1 MAKEI
6 KVPQIGDGVES
17 ATVSE
22 ILVAEGDKIEKDQ
35 GVIAVES
42 DKASVEVP
50 SSAAGTIKEIK
61 ISEGD
66 EVEVGQVI
74 ILLEAA
80 DDDEEEA
87 DDNEE
92 SSEEQE
98 EEKTSEE
105 NEDADDDEDEAEE
118 KDSDKKKKKVKE
130 EKASDSE
137 EEYEEDEEDEKKSS
151 KKDESEESEESE
163 EKSSEESEDETSKKS
178 SSKSTGAGIQASPG
192 TRRLARELG
201 VDLSELAEEIS
212 GRISEK
218 DVKEFSKKGSQKSTK
233 SASVPLPDFE
243 KWGSV
248 ERKPLNNIRKA
259 TAKNVTASWQSVP
272 HVFQFD
278 EADITD
284 IQQYLEAN
292 QDKAEKAGGKLTI
305 TALLTKIVASALVR
319 FPKFNSSLDMENEE
333 MILKN
338 YVNIGIAVA
347 TEKGLLVPVIKDV
360 DKKSI
365 IEIAVELSNIAEKAR
380 DGKLTKEDMEGANFS
395 ISNLGGIGGTNFTP
409 IVPAP
414 QSAILGIS
422 RSAKKPVYIDDEFK
436 PREILPLSLSYDHRL
451 IDGADGAA
459 FINWITQALQDPYK
473 ALLGA

>member
-248 ERKPLNNIRKA
+248 EPLNNIRKA

>member
-22 ILVAEGDKIEKDQ
+22 VLVAEGDKIEKDQ
-35 GVIAVES
+35 SVIAVES

-74 ILLEAA
+74 ILLEES
-80 DDDEEEA
+80 DDDETDEDNGEA
-87 DDNEE
+87 
-92 SSEEQE
+92 SE
-98 EEKTSEE
+98 EEKEKENTSEE
-105 NEDADDDEDEAEE
+105 ENENEDEDSEE
-118 KDSDKKKKKVKE
+118 KQSGKKKKKIRE
-130 EKASDSE
+130 ENPEDNDE
-137 EEYEEDEEDEKKSS
+137 EPEEDDADENQDDKKSS
-151 KKDESEESEESE
+151 KKDEPEAGKTSE
-163 EKSSEESEDETSKKS
+163 EKENKKSGKS
-178 SSKSTGAGIQASPG
+178 SSGESSTGAGIQASPG

-201 VDLSELAEEIS
+201 VDLTELAEEIS
-212 GRISEK
+212 GRVSEK
-218 DVKEFSKKGSQKSTK
+218 DVKEFAKKDSPKSTR
-233 SASVPLPDFE
+233 SASISLPDFE

-284 IQQYLEAN
+284 IQQYLETN

-319 FPKFNSSLDMENEE
+319 FPKFNASIDMENEE

-347 TEKGLLVPVIKDV
+347 TEKGLLVPVIKDA

-365 IEIAVELSNIAEKAR
+365 IEIATELTNIAEKAR
-380 DGKLTKEDMEGANFS
+380 DGKLSKEDMEGANFS

-409 IVPAP
+409 IVPAS
-414 QSAILGIS
+414 QVAILGIS
-422 RSAKKPVYIDDEFK
+422 RSAKKPVYVDDEFK

-459 FINWITQALQDPYK
+459 FINWITQALEDPYK

>member
-22 ILVAEGDKIEKDQ
+22 VLVAEGDKIEKDQ
-35 GVIAVES
+35 SVIAVES

-74 ILLEAA
+74 ILLEES
-80 DDDEEEA
+80 DDDETDEDNGEA
-87 DDNEE
+87 
-92 SSEEQE
+92 SE
-98 EEKTSEE
+98 EEKEKENTSEE
-105 NEDADDDEDEAEE
+105 ENEEEDEDSEE
-118 KDSDKKKKKVKE
+118 KQSGKKKKKIKE
-130 EKASDSE
+130 ENPEDNDE
-137 EEYEEDEEDEKKSS
+137 EPEEDDADENQDEEKSS
-151 KKDESEESEESE
+151 KKDESEADKTSE
-163 EKSSEESEDETSKKS
+163 EKENKKSGKS
-178 SSKSTGAGIQASPG
+178 SSGESSTGAGIQASPG

-201 VDLSELAEEIS
+201 VDLTELAEEIS
-212 GRISEK
+212 GRVSEK
-218 DVKEFSKKGSQKSTK
+218 DVKEFAKKDSPKSTR
-233 SASVPLPDFE
+233 SASISLPDFE

-284 IQQYLEAN
+284 IQQYLETN

-319 FPKFNSSLDMENEE
+319 FPKFNASIDMENEE

-347 TEKGLLVPVIKDV
+347 TEKGLLVPVIKDA

-365 IEIAVELSNIAEKAR
+365 IEIATELTNIAEKAR
-380 DGKLTKEDMEGANFS
+380 DGKLSKEDMEGANFS

-409 IVPAP
+409 IVPAS
-414 QSAILGIS
+414 QVAILGIS
-422 RSAKKPVYIDDEFK
+422 RSAKKPVYVDDEFK

-459 FINWITQALQDPYK
+459 FINWITQALEDPYK

>member
-22 ILVAEGDKIEKDQ
+22 VLVAEGDKIEKDQ
-35 GVIAVES
+35 SVIAVES

-74 ILLEAA
+74 ILLEES
-80 DDDEEEA
+80 DDDETDEDNGEA
-87 DDNEE
+87 
-92 SSEEQE
+92 SE
-98 EEKTSEE
+98 EEKEKENTSEE
-105 NEDADDDEDEAEE
+105 ENEEEDEDSEE
-118 KDSDKKKKKVKE
+118 KQSGKKKKKIKE
-130 EKASDSE
+130 ENPEDNDE
-137 EEYEEDEEDEKKSS
+137 EPEEDDADENQDDKKSS
-151 KKDESEESEESE
+151 KKDEPEAGKTSE
-163 EKSSEESEDETSKKS
+163 EKENKKSGKS
-178 SSKSTGAGIQASPG
+178 SSGESSTGAGIQASPG

-201 VDLSELAEEIS
+201 VDLTELAEEIS
-212 GRISEK
+212 GRVSEK
-218 DVKEFSKKGSQKSTK
+218 DVKEFAKKDSPKSTR
-233 SASVPLPDFE
+233 SASISLPDFE

-284 IQQYLEAN
+284 IQQYLETN

-319 FPKFNSSLDMENEE
+319 FPKFNASIDMENEE

-347 TEKGLLVPVIKDV
+347 TEKGLLVPVIKDA

-365 IEIAVELSNIAEKAR
+365 IEIATELTNIAEKAR
-380 DGKLTKEDMEGANFS
+380 DGKLSKEDMEGANFS

-409 IVPAP
+409 IVPAS
-414 QSAILGIS
+414 QVAILGIS
-422 RSAKKPVYIDDEFK
+422 RSAKKPVYVDDEFK

-459 FINWITQALQDPYK
+459 FINWITQALEDPYK

>member
-22 ILVAEGDKIEKDQ
+22 ILVAEGDQIEKDQ

-105 NEDADDDEDEAEE
+105 NEDADDDEDDVEE
-118 KDSDKKKKKVKE
+118 EDSDKKKKKVKE
-130 EKASDSE
+130 EKAGE
-137 EEYEEDEEDEKKSS
+137 EESEEDEEDEKKSS
-151 KKDESEESEESE
+151 KKYESE

-178 SSKSTGAGIQASPG
+178 SGKSTGAGIQASPG

-233 SASVPLPDFE
+233 SASVSLPDFE

-248 ERKPLNNIRKA
+248 DRKPLNNIRKA
-259 TAKNVTASWQSVP
+259 TAKNVTASWQTVP

-292 QDKAEKAGGKLTI
+292 QEKAEKAGGKLTI

-319 FPKFNSSLDMENEE
+319 FPKFNASVDMENEE

-347 TEKGLLVPVIKDV
+347 TEKGLLVPVIKDA

-451 IDGADGAA
+451 INGADGAA

>member
-74 ILLEAA
+74 ILLEES
-80 DDDEEEA
+80 DDEDGEA

-98 EEKTSEE
+98 EEKASEE
-105 NEDADDDEDEAEE
+105 KEGADDDNEDDAEE

-130 EKASDSE
+130 EKSSDDE
-137 EEYEEDEEDEKKSS
+137 EESEDDEEDEKKSS
-151 KKDESEESEESE
+151 KKDESGDKSD
-163 EKSSEESEDETSKKS
+163 EKSSEESKDDKSKKS
-178 SSKSTGAGIQASPG
+178 SGKSTGAGIQASPG

-201 VDLSELAEEIS
+201 VDLTELAEEIS
-212 GRISEK
+212 GKISEK
-218 DVKEFSKKGSQKSTK
+218 DVKEFAKKGSEKSIK
-233 SASVPLPDFE
+233 SAAVSLPDFE

-259 TAKNVTASWQSVP
+259 TAKNVTASWQAVP

-319 FPKFNSSLDMENEE
+319 FPKFNASVDMENEE

-347 TEKGLLVPVIKDV
+347 TEKGLLVPVIKDA

-380 DGKLTKEDMEGANFS
+380 DGKLSKEDMEGANFS

>member
-22 ILVAEGDKIEKDQ
+22 VLVAEGDKIEKDQ
-35 GVIAVES
+35 S
-42 DKASVEVP
+42 VP

-74 ILLEAA
+74 ILLEES
-80 DDDEEEA
+80 DDDETEE
-87 DDNEE
+87 DNGGA
-92 SSEEQE
+92 SE
-98 EEKTSEE
+98 EEKEKENTSEE
-105 NEDADDDEDEAEE
+105 ENENEDEDSEE
-118 KDSDKKKKKVKE
+118 KQSGKKKKKIKE
-130 EKASDSE
+130 ENPEDNDE
-137 EEYEEDEEDEKKSS
+137 EPEEDDADENQDEEKSS
-151 KKDESEESEESE
+151 KKDESEADKTSE
-163 EKSSEESEDETSKKS
+163 EKENKKSGKS
-178 SSKSTGAGIQASPG
+178 SSGESSTGAGIQASPG

-201 VDLSELAEEIS
+201 VDLTELAEEIS
-212 GRISEK
+212 GRVSEK
-218 DVKEFSKKGSQKSTK
+218 DVKEFAKKDSPKSTR
-233 SASVPLPDFE
+233 SASISLPDFE

-284 IQQYLEAN
+284 IQQYLEVN

-319 FPKFNSSLDMENEE
+319 FPKFNASIDMENEE

-347 TEKGLLVPVIKDV
+347 TEKGLLVPVIKDA

-365 IEIAVELSNIAEKAR
+365 IEIATELTNIAEKAR
-380 DGKLTKEDMEGANFS
+380 DGKLSKEDMEGANFS

-409 IVPAP
+409 IVPAS
-414 QSAILGIS
+414 QVAILGIS
-422 RSAKKPVYIDDEFK
+422 RSAKKPVYVDDEFK

-459 FINWITQALQDPYK
+459 FINWITQALEDPYK

>member
-22 ILVAEGDKIEKDQ
+22 VLVAEGDKIEKDQ
-35 GVIAVES
+35 SVIAVES

-74 ILLEAA
+74 ILLEES
-80 DDDEEEA
+80 DDDETDE
-87 DDNEE
+87 DNGET
-92 SSEEQE
+92 SE
-98 EEKTSEE
+98 EEKEKENTSEE
-105 NEDADDDEDEAEE
+105 ENEEEDEDSEE
-118 KDSDKKKKKVKE
+118 KQSGKKKKKIRE
-130 EKASDSE
+130 ENPEDNDE
-137 EEYEEDEEDEKKSS
+137 EPEEDDADENQDDKKSS
-151 KKDESEESEESE
+151 KKDEPEAGKTSE
-163 EKSSEESEDETSKKS
+163 EKENKKSGKS
-178 SSKSTGAGIQASPG
+178 SSGESSTGAGIQASPG

-201 VDLSELAEEIS
+201 VDLTELAEEIS
-212 GRISEK
+212 GRVSEK
-218 DVKEFSKKGSQKSTK
+218 DVKEFAKKDSPKSTR
-233 SASVPLPDFE
+233 SASISLPDFE

-284 IQQYLEAN
+284 IQQYLETN

-319 FPKFNSSLDMENEE
+319 FPKFNASIDMENEE

-347 TEKGLLVPVIKDV
+347 TEKGLLVPVIKDA

-365 IEIAVELSNIAEKAR
+365 IEIATELTNIAEKAR
-380 DGKLTKEDMEGANFS
+380 DGKLSKEDMEGANFS

-409 IVPAP
+409 IVPAS
-414 QSAILGIS
+414 QVAILGIS
-422 RSAKKPVYIDDEFK
+422 RSAKKPVYVDDEFK

-459 FINWITQALQDPYK
+459 FINWITQALEDPYK

>member
-1 MAKEI
+1 MAIEI
-6 KVPQIGDGVES
+6 KVPQIADGVET

-50 SSAAGTIKEIK
+50 SSDAGTVKEIK

-66 EVEVGQVI
+66 EVKVGQVI
-74 ILLEAA
+74 ILLE
-80 DDDEEEA
+80 DDGESDEEE
-87 DDNEE
+87 DEDTEE
-92 SSEEQE
+92 SSEDTK
-98 EEKTSEE
+98 EKEDTSEE
-105 NEDADDDEDEAEE
+105 ESEDTDDAEQ
-118 KDSDKKKKKVKE
+118 KDGKKKKKVKE
-130 EKASDSE
+130 EKAGDSKDSDDDE
-137 EEYEEDEEDEKKSS
+137 EEDSDDEKAS
-151 KKDESEESEESE
+151 KNKESDESESDNEDKKEKKKS
-163 EKSSEESEDETSKKS
+163 EKSSG
-178 SSKSTGAGIQASPG
+178 KSTGAGIQASPG

-212 GRISEK
+212 GKISEK
-218 DVKEFSKKGSQKSTK
+218 DVKEFAKGGSQKSTK
-233 SASVPLPDFE
+233 SASVSLPDFE

-248 ERKPLNNIRKA
+248 ERKSLNSIRKA
-259 TAKNVTASWQSVP
+259 TAKNVTASWQAVP

-292 QDKAEKAGGKLTI
+292 QKKAEKAGGKLTI
-305 TALLTKIVASALVR
+305 TALLTKIVAGALVQ
-319 FPKFNSSLDMENEE
+319 FPKFNASVDMENQE

-347 TEKGLLVPVIKDV
+347 TEKGLLVPVIKNADR
-360 DKKSI
+360 KSI
-365 IEIAVELSNIAEKAR
+365 IEIAAELSTIAEKAR
-380 DGKLTKEDMEGANFS
+380 DGKLSKEDMEGANFS

-414 QSAILGIS
+414 QSGILGIS
-422 RSAKKPVYIDDEFK
+422 RSAKKPVYIEDEFK
-436 PREILPLSLSYDHRL
+436 PRDILPLCLSYDHRL

-459 FINWITQALQDPYK
+459 FINWITQALEDPYK

>member
-80 DDDEEEA
+80 DDDEDEA

-92 SSEEQE
+92 SSDEQE

-105 NEDADDDEDEAEE
+105 NEDTDDDEAEE
-118 KDSDKKKKKVKE
+118 KSSDKKKKKVKE
-130 EKASDSE
+130 KKANDSE
-137 EEYEEDEEDEKKSS
+137 EESEEDEEDEKKSS
-151 KKDESEESEESE
+151 KKDESED
-163 EKSSEESEDETSKKS
+163 KSSEESENETSKKS
-178 SSKSTGAGIQASPG
+178 SGKSTGAGIQASPG

-233 SASVPLPDFE
+233 SASVSLPDFE

-319 FPKFNSSLDMENEE
+319 FPKFNASVDMENEE

-347 TEKGLLVPVIKDV
+347 TEKGLLVPVIKDA

>member
-22 ILVAEGDKIEKDQ
+22 VLVAEGDKIEKDQ
-35 GVIAVES
+35 SVIAVES

-74 ILLEAA
+74 ILLEES
-80 DDDEEEA
+80 DEDQTDEDNGEA
-87 DDNEE
+87 
-92 SSEEQE
+92 SE
-98 EEKTSEE
+98 EEKEKENTSEE
-105 NEDADDDEDEAEE
+105 ENENEDEDSEE
-118 KDSDKKKKKVKE
+118 KQSGKKKKKIKE
-130 EKASDSE
+130 ENPEDNDE
-137 EEYEEDEEDEKKSS
+137 EPEEDDADENQDEKKSS
-151 KKDESEESEESE
+151 KKDESEADKTSE
-163 EKSSEESEDETSKKS
+163 EKENKKSGKS
-178 SSKSTGAGIQASPG
+178 SSGESSTGAGIQASPG

-201 VDLSELAEEIS
+201 VDLTELAEEIS
-212 GRISEK
+212 GRVSEK
-218 DVKEFSKKGSQKSTK
+218 DVKEFAKKDSPKSTR
-233 SASVPLPDFE
+233 SASISLPDFE

-284 IQQYLEAN
+284 IQQYLEVN

-319 FPKFNSSLDMENEE
+319 FPKFNASIDMENEE

-347 TEKGLLVPVIKDV
+347 TEKGLLVPVIKDA

-365 IEIAVELSNIAEKAR
+365 IEIATELTNIAEKAR
-380 DGKLTKEDMEGANFS
+380 DGKLSKEDMEGANFS

-409 IVPAP
+409 IVPAF
-414 QSAILGIS
+414 QVAILGIS

-459 FINWITQALQDPYK
+459 FINWITQALEDPYK

>member
-22 ILVAEGDKIEKDQ
+22 VLVAEGDKIEKDQ
-35 GVIAVES
+35 SVIAVES

-74 ILLEAA
+74 ILLEES
-80 DDDEEEA
+80 DDDETEE
-87 DDNEE
+87 DNGGA
-92 SSEEQE
+92 SE
-98 EEKTSEE
+98 EEKEKENTSEE
-105 NEDADDDEDEAEE
+105 ENENEDEDSEE
-118 KDSDKKKKKVKE
+118 KQSGKKKKKIKE
-130 EKASDSE
+130 ENPEDNDE
-137 EEYEEDEEDEKKSS
+137 EPEEDDADENQDDKKSS
-151 KKDESEESEESE
+151 KKDEPEAGKTSE
-163 EKSSEESEDETSKKS
+163 EKENKKSGKS
-178 SSKSTGAGIQASPG
+178 SSGESSTGAGIQASPG

-201 VDLSELAEEIS
+201 VDLTELAEEIS
-212 GRISEK
+212 GRVSEK
-218 DVKEFSKKGSQKSTK
+218 DVKEFAKKDSPKSTR
-233 SASVPLPDFE
+233 SASISLPDFE

-284 IQQYLEAN
+284 IQQYLETN

-319 FPKFNSSLDMENEE
+319 FPKFNASIDMENEE

-347 TEKGLLVPVIKDV
+347 TEKGLLVPVIKDA

-365 IEIAVELSNIAEKAR
+365 IEIATELTNIAEKAR
-380 DGKLTKEDMEGANFS
+380 DGKLSKEDMEGANFS

-409 IVPAP
+409 IVPAS
-414 QSAILGIS
+414 QVAILGIS
-422 RSAKKPVYIDDEFK
+422 RSAKKPVYVDDEFK

-459 FINWITQALQDPYK
+459 FINWITQALEDPYK

>member
-22 ILVAEGDKIEKDQ
+22 VLVAEGDKIEKDQ
-35 GVIAVES
+35 SVIAVES

-74 ILLEAA
+74 ILLEES
-80 DDDEEEA
+80 DDDETDEDNGEA
-87 DDNEE
+87 
-92 SSEEQE
+92 SE
-98 EEKTSEE
+98 EEKEKENTSEE
-105 NEDADDDEDEAEE
+105 ENENEDEDSEE
-118 KDSDKKKKKVKE
+118 KQSGKKKKKIKE
-130 EKASDSE
+130 ENPEDNDE
-137 EEYEEDEEDEKKSS
+137 EPEEDDADENQDEKKSS
-151 KKDESEESEESE
+151 KKDEPEAGKTSE
-163 EKSSEESEDETSKKS
+163 EKENKKSGKS
-178 SSKSTGAGIQASPG
+178 SSGESSTGAGIQASPG

-201 VDLSELAEEIS
+201 VDLTELAEEIS
-212 GRISEK
+212 GRVSEK
-218 DVKEFSKKGSQKSTK
+218 DVKEFAKKDSPKSTR
-233 SASVPLPDFE
+233 SASISLPDFE

-284 IQQYLEAN
+284 IQQYLETN

-319 FPKFNSSLDMENEE
+319 FPKFNASIDMENEE

-347 TEKGLLVPVIKDV
+347 TEKGLLVPVIKDA

-365 IEIAVELSNIAEKAR
+365 IEIATELTNIAEKAR
-380 DGKLTKEDMEGANFS
+380 DGKLSKEDMEGANFS

-409 IVPAP
+409 IVPAS
-414 QSAILGIS
+414 QVAILGIS
-422 RSAKKPVYIDDEFK
+422 RSAKKPVYVDDEFK

-459 FINWITQALQDPYK
+459 FINWITQALEDPYK

>member
-22 ILVAEGDKIEKDQ
+22 VLVAEGDKIEKDQ
-35 GVIAVES
+35 SVIAVES

-74 ILLEAA
+74 ILLEES
-80 DDDEEEA
+80 DDDETDEDNGEA
-87 DDNEE
+87 
-92 SSEEQE
+92 SE
-98 EEKTSEE
+98 EEKEKENTSEE
-105 NEDADDDEDEAEE
+105 ENEEEDEDSEE
-118 KDSDKKKKKVKE
+118 KQSGKKKKKIKE
-130 EKASDSE
+130 ENPEDNDE
-137 EEYEEDEEDEKKSS
+137 EPEEDDADENQDEKKSS
-151 KKDESEESEESE
+151 KKDEPEAGKTSE
-163 EKSSEESEDETSKKS
+163 EKENKKSGKS
-178 SSKSTGAGIQASPG
+178 SSGESSTGAGIQASPG

-201 VDLSELAEEIS
+201 VDLTELAEEIS
-212 GRISEK
+212 GRVSEK
-218 DVKEFSKKGSQKSTK
+218 DVKEFAKKDSPKSTR
-233 SASVPLPDFE
+233 SASISLPDFE

-284 IQQYLEAN
+284 IQQYLEVN

-319 FPKFNSSLDMENEE
+319 FPKFNASIDMENEE

-347 TEKGLLVPVIKDV
+347 TEKGLLVPVIKDA

-365 IEIAVELSNIAEKAR
+365 IEIATELTNIAEKAR
-380 DGKLTKEDMEGANFS
+380 DGKLSKEDMEGANFS

-409 IVPAP
+409 IVPAS
-414 QSAILGIS
+414 QVAILGIS
-422 RSAKKPVYIDDEFK
+422 RSAKKPVYVDDEFK

-459 FINWITQALQDPYK
+459 FINWITQALEDPYK

>member
-1 MAKEI
+1 
-6 KVPQIGDGVES
+6 
-17 ATVSE
+17 
-22 ILVAEGDKIEKDQ
+22 
-35 GVIAVES
+35 
-42 DKASVEVP
+42 
-50 SSAAGTIKEIK
+50 
-61 ISEGD
+61 SEGD

-74 ILLEAA
+74 ILLEES
-80 DDDEEEA
+80 DDDETDEDNGEA
-87 DDNEE
+87 
-92 SSEEQE
+92 SE
-98 EEKTSEE
+98 EEKEKENTSEE
-105 NEDADDDEDEAEE
+105 ENEEEDEDSEE
-118 KDSDKKKKKVKE
+118 KQSGKKKKKIKE
-130 EKASDSE
+130 ENPEDNDE
-137 EEYEEDEEDEKKSS
+137 EPEEDDADENQDDKKSS
-151 KKDESEESEESE
+151 KKDEPEAGKTSE
-163 EKSSEESEDETSKKS
+163 EKENKKSGKS
-178 SSKSTGAGIQASPG
+178 SSGESSTGAGIQASPG

-201 VDLSELAEEIS
+201 VDLTELAEEIS
-212 GRISEK
+212 GRVSEK
-218 DVKEFSKKGSQKSTK
+218 DVKEFAKKDSPKSTR
-233 SASVPLPDFE
+233 SASISLPDFE

-284 IQQYLEAN
+284 IQQYLETN

-319 FPKFNSSLDMENEE
+319 FPKFNASIDMENEE

-347 TEKGLLVPVIKDV
+347 TEKGLLVPVIKDA

-365 IEIAVELSNIAEKAR
+365 IEIATELTNIAEKAR
-380 DGKLTKEDMEGANFS
+380 DGKLSKEDMEGANFS

-409 IVPAP
+409 IVPAS
-414 QSAILGIS
+414 QVAILGIS
-422 RSAKKPVYIDDEFK
+422 RSAKKPVYVDDEFK

-459 FINWITQALQDPYK
+459 FINWITQALEDPYK

>member
-22 ILVAEGDKIEKDQ
+22 VLVAEGDKIEKDQ
-35 GVIAVES
+35 SVIAVES

-74 ILLEAA
+74 ILLEES
-80 DDDEEEA
+80 DDDETDEDNGEA
-87 DDNEE
+87 
-92 SSEEQE
+92 SE
-98 EEKTSEE
+98 EEKEKENTSEE
-105 NEDADDDEDEAEE
+105 ENEEEDEDSEE
-118 KDSDKKKKKVKE
+118 KQSGKKKKKIKE
-130 EKASDSE
+130 ENPEDNDE
-137 EEYEEDEEDEKKSS
+137 EPEEDDADENQDEKKSS
-151 KKDESEESEESE
+151 KKDEPEAGKTSE
-163 EKSSEESEDETSKKS
+163 EKENKKSGKS
-178 SSKSTGAGIQASPG
+178 SSGESSTGAGIQASPG

-201 VDLSELAEEIS
+201 VDLTELAEEIS
-212 GRISEK
+212 GRVSEK
-218 DVKEFSKKGSQKSTK
+218 DVKEFAKKDSPKSTR
-233 SASVPLPDFE
+233 SASISLPDFE

-284 IQQYLEAN
+284 IQQYLETN

-319 FPKFNSSLDMENEE
+319 FPKFNASIDMENEE

-347 TEKGLLVPVIKDV
+347 TEKGLLVPVIKDA

-365 IEIAVELSNIAEKAR
+365 IEIATELTNIAEKAR
-380 DGKLTKEDMEGANFS
+380 DGKLSKEDMEGANFS

-409 IVPAP
+409 IVPAS
-414 QSAILGIS
+414 QVAILGIS
-422 RSAKKPVYIDDEFK
+422 RSAKKPVYVDDEFK

-459 FINWITQALQDPYK
+459 FINWITQALEDPYK

>member
-80 DDDEEEA
+80 DDDEDEA
-87 DDNEE
+87 DDKGG
-92 SSEEQE
+92 SSDEQE

-105 NEDADDDEDEAEE
+105 NEDTEEDDEDEAEE

-130 EKASDSE
+130 KKANDREEDSE
-137 EEYEEDEEDEKKSS
+137 EDGEDEKKSS
-151 KKDESEESEESE
+151 KKDESEESD

-178 SSKSTGAGIQASPG
+178 SGKSTESGIQASPG

-233 SASVPLPDFE
+233 SASVSLPDFE

-305 TALLTKIVASALVR
+305 TTLLTKIVASALVR
-319 FPKFNSSLDMENEE
+319 FPKFNASVDMENEE

-347 TEKGLLVPVIKDV
+347 TEKGLLVPVIKDA

-380 DGKLTKEDMEGANFS
+380 DGKLSKEDMGGANFS

>member
-22 ILVAEGDKIEKDQ
+22 VLVAEGDKIEKDQ
-35 GVIAVES
+35 SVIAVES

-74 ILLEAA
+74 ILLEES
-80 DDDEEEA
+80 DDDETDEDNGEA
-87 DDNEE
+87 
-92 SSEEQE
+92 SE
-98 EEKTSEE
+98 EEKEKENTSEE
-105 NEDADDDEDEAEE
+105 ENEEEDEDSEE
-118 KDSDKKKKKVKE
+118 KQSGKKKKKIKE
-130 EKASDSE
+130 ENPEDNDE
-137 EEYEEDEEDEKKSS
+137 EPEEDDADENQDDKKSS
-151 KKDESEESEESE
+151 KKDEPEAGKTSE
-163 EKSSEESEDETSKKS
+163 EKENKKSGKS
-178 SSKSTGAGIQASPG
+178 SSGESSTGAGIQASPG

-201 VDLSELAEEIS
+201 VDLTELAEEIS
-212 GRISEK
+212 GRVSEK
-218 DVKEFSKKGSQKSTK
+218 DVKEFAKKDSPKSTR
-233 SASVPLPDFE
+233 SASISLPDFE

-284 IQQYLEAN
+284 IQQYLEVN

-319 FPKFNSSLDMENEE
+319 FPKFNASIDMENEE

-347 TEKGLLVPVIKDV
+347 TEKGLLVPVIKDA

-365 IEIAVELSNIAEKAR
+365 IEIATELTNIAEKAR
-380 DGKLTKEDMEGANFS
+380 DGKLSKEDMEGANFS

-409 IVPAP
+409 IVPAF
-414 QSAILGIS
+414 QVAILGIS

-459 FINWITQALQDPYK
+459 FINWITQALEDPYK

>member
-22 ILVAEGDKIEKDQ
+22 VLVAEGDKIEKDQ
-35 GVIAVES
+35 SVIAVES

-74 ILLEAA
+74 ILLEES
-80 DDDEEEA
+80 DDDETDEDNGEA
-87 DDNEE
+87 
-92 SSEEQE
+92 SE
-98 EEKTSEE
+98 EEKEKENTSEE
-105 NEDADDDEDEAEE
+105 ENENEDEDSEE
-118 KDSDKKKKKVKE
+118 KQSGKKKKKIKE
-130 EKASDSE
+130 ENPEDNDE
-137 EEYEEDEEDEKKSS
+137 EPEEDDADENQDDKKSS
-151 KKDESEESEESE
+151 KKDEPEAGKTSE
-163 EKSSEESEDETSKKS
+163 EKENKKSGKS
-178 SSKSTGAGIQASPG
+178 SSGESSTGAGIQASPG

-201 VDLSELAEEIS
+201 VDLTELAEEIS
-212 GRISEK
+212 GRVSEK
-218 DVKEFSKKGSQKSTK
+218 DVKEFAKKDSPKSTR
-233 SASVPLPDFE
+233 SASISLPDFE

-284 IQQYLEAN
+284 IQQYLETN

-319 FPKFNSSLDMENEE
+319 FPKFNASIDMENEE

-347 TEKGLLVPVIKDV
+347 TEKGLLVPVIKDA

-365 IEIAVELSNIAEKAR
+365 IEIATELTNIAEKAR
-380 DGKLTKEDMEGANFS
+380 DGKLSKEDMEGANFS

-409 IVPAP
+409 IVPAS
-414 QSAILGIS
+414 QVAILGIS
-422 RSAKKPVYIDDEFK
+422 RSAKKPVYVDDEFK

-459 FINWITQALQDPYK
+459 FINWITQALEDPYK

>member
-1 MAKEI
+1 MAIEI
-6 KVPQIGDGVES
+6 KVPQIADGVET

-50 SSAAGTIKEIK
+50 SSDAGTVKEIK

-74 ILLEAA
+74 ILLEGDGESDGE
-80 DDDEEEA
+80 DDDA
-87 DDNEE
+87 AEE
-92 SSEEQE
+92 SSED
-98 EEKTSEE
+98 TEE
-105 NEDADDDEDEAEE
+105 NEDTSEEENEDDAAEE
-118 KDSDKKKKKVKE
+118 DSGKKKKKVKE
-130 EKASDSE
+130 EKASESKDSDDDE
-137 EEYEEDEEDEKKSS
+137 EEDSDGDDEEKEEKAS
-151 KKDESEESEESE
+151 KNDESESDDEDKE
-163 EKSSEESEDETSKKS
+163 EKKKS
-178 SSKSTGAGIQASPG
+178 NKSSGKSTGAGIQASPG

-212 GRISEK
+212 GKISEK
-218 DVKEFSKKGSQKSTK
+218 DVKEFAKGGSQKSTK
-233 SASVPLPDFE
+233 SASVSLPDFE
-243 KWGSV
+243 KFGNV
-248 ERKPLNNIRKA
+248 KREPLNNIRKA
-259 TAKNVTASWQSVP
+259 TAKNVTASWQAVP

-319 FPKFNSSLDMENEE
+319 FPKFNASVDMENQE

-347 TEKGLLVPVIKDV
+347 TEKGLLVPVIKDA

-365 IEIAVELSNIAEKAR
+365 IEIAAELTNIAEKAR
-380 DGKLTKEDMEGANFS
+380 DGKLSKEDMEGANFS

-414 QSAILGIS
+414 QSGILGIS
-422 RSAKKPVYIDDEFK
+422 RSAKKPVYIDNEFK

-459 FINWITQALQDPYK
+459 FINWITQALEDPYK
-473 ALLGA
+473 ALLGV

>member
-74 ILLEAA
+74 IMLEAA
-80 DDDEEEA
+80 DEDEEEV

-98 EEKTSEE
+98 QEKTSEE
-105 NEDADDDEDEAEE
+105 NEETEDDEAEE
-118 KDSDKKKKKVKE
+118 KSSDKKKKKVKE
-130 EKASDSE
+130 KKANDSE
-137 EEYEEDEEDEKKSS
+137 EESEEDEEDEKKSS
-151 KKDESEESEESE
+151 KKDKSEESE
-163 EKSSEESEDETSKKS
+163 EKSSEESEDKTSKNS
-178 SSKSTGAGIQASPG
+178 SGKSTGAGIQASPG

-201 VDLSELAEEIS
+201 VDLGELAEEIS

-233 SASVPLPDFE
+233 SASVALPDFE

-319 FPKFNSSLDMENEE
+319 FPKFNASVDMENEE

-347 TEKGLLVPVIKDV
+347 TEKGLLVPVIKDA

-414 QSAILGIS
+414 QSGILGIS

>member
-22 ILVAEGDKIEKDQ
+22 VLVAEGDKIEKDQ
-35 GVIAVES
+35 SVIAVES

-74 ILLEAA
+74 ILLEES
-80 DDDEEEA
+80 DDDETDEDNGEA
-87 DDNEE
+87 
-92 SSEEQE
+92 SE
-98 EEKTSEE
+98 EEKEKENTSEE
-105 NEDADDDEDEAEE
+105 ENEEEDEDSEE
-118 KDSDKKKKKVKE
+118 KQSGKKKKKIKE
-130 EKASDSE
+130 ENPEDNDE
-137 EEYEEDEEDEKKSS
+137 EPEEDDADENQDDKKSS
-151 KKDESEESEESE
+151 KKDEPEAGKTSE
-163 EKSSEESEDETSKKS
+163 EKENKKSGKS
-178 SSKSTGAGIQASPG
+178 SSGESSTGAGIQASPG

-201 VDLSELAEEIS
+201 VDLTELAEEIS
-212 GRISEK
+212 GRVSEK
-218 DVKEFSKKGSQKSTK
+218 DVKEFAKKDSPKSTR
-233 SASVPLPDFE
+233 SASISLPDFE

-284 IQQYLEAN
+284 IQQYLEVN

-319 FPKFNSSLDMENEE
+319 FPKFNASIDMENEE

-347 TEKGLLVPVIKDV
+347 TEKGLLVPVIKDA

-365 IEIAVELSNIAEKAR
+365 IEIATELTNIAEKAR
-380 DGKLTKEDMEGANFS
+380 DGKLSKEDMEGANFS

-409 IVPAP
+409 IVPAF
-414 QSAILGIS
+414 QVAILGIS
-422 RSAKKPVYIDDEFK
+422 RSAKKPVYVDDEFK

-459 FINWITQALQDPYK
+459 FINWITQALEDPYK

>member
-22 ILVAEGDKIEKDQ
+22 VLVAEGDKIEKDQ
-35 GVIAVES
+35 SVIAVES

-74 ILLEAA
+74 ILLEES
-80 DDDEEEA
+80 DDDETDEDNGEA
-87 DDNEE
+87 
-92 SSEEQE
+92 SE
-98 EEKTSEE
+98 EEKEKENTSEE
-105 NEDADDDEDEAEE
+105 ENEEEDEDSEE
-118 KDSDKKKKKVKE
+118 KQSGKKKKKIRE
-130 EKASDSE
+130 ENPEDNDE
-137 EEYEEDEEDEKKSS
+137 EPEEDDADENQDDKKSS
-151 KKDESEESEESE
+151 KKDEPEAGKTSE
-163 EKSSEESEDETSKKS
+163 EKENKKSGKS
-178 SSKSTGAGIQASPG
+178 SSGESSTGAGIQASPG

-201 VDLSELAEEIS
+201 VDLTELAEEIS
-212 GRISEK
+212 GRVSEK
-218 DVKEFSKKGSQKSTK
+218 DVKEFAKKDSPKSTR
-233 SASVPLPDFE
+233 SASISLPDFE

-284 IQQYLEAN
+284 IQQYLETN

-319 FPKFNSSLDMENEE
+319 FPKFNASIDMENEE

-347 TEKGLLVPVIKDV
+347 TEKGLLVPVIKDA

-365 IEIAVELSNIAEKAR
+365 IEIATELTNIAEKAR
-380 DGKLTKEDMEGANFS
+380 DGKLSKEDMEGANFS

-409 IVPAP
+409 IVPAS
-414 QSAILGIS
+414 QVAILGIS
-422 RSAKKPVYIDDEFK
+422 RSAKKPVYVDDEFK

-459 FINWITQALQDPYK
+459 FINWITQALEDPYK

>member
-22 ILVAEGDKIEKDQ
+22 VLVAEGDKIEKDQ
-35 GVIAVES
+35 SVIAVES

-74 ILLEAA
+74 ILLEES
-80 DDDEEEA
+80 DDDETEE
-87 DDNEE
+87 DNGGA
-92 SSEEQE
+92 SE
-98 EEKTSEE
+98 EEKEKENTSEE
-105 NEDADDDEDEAEE
+105 ENENEDEDSEE
-118 KDSDKKKKKVKE
+118 KQSGKKKKKIKE
-130 EKASDSE
+130 ENPEDNDE
-137 EEYEEDEEDEKKSS
+137 EPEEDDADENKDEKKSS
-151 KKDESEESEESE
+151 KKDESEADKTSE
-163 EKSSEESEDETSKKS
+163 EKENKKSGKS
-178 SSKSTGAGIQASPG
+178 SSGESSTGAGIQASPG

-201 VDLSELAEEIS
+201 VDLTELAEEIS
-212 GRISEK
+212 GRVSEK
-218 DVKEFSKKGSQKSTK
+218 DVKEFAKKDSPKSTR
-233 SASVPLPDFE
+233 SASISLPDFE

-284 IQQYLEAN
+284 IQQYLEVN

-319 FPKFNSSLDMENEE
+319 FPKFNASIDMENEE

-347 TEKGLLVPVIKDV
+347 TEKGLLVPVIKDA

-365 IEIAVELSNIAEKAR
+365 IEIATELTNIAEKAR
-380 DGKLTKEDMEGANFS
+380 DGKLSKEDMEGANFS

-409 IVPAP
+409 IVPAS
-414 QSAILGIS
+414 QVAILGIS
-422 RSAKKPVYIDDEFK
+422 RSAKKPVYVDDEFK

-459 FINWITQALQDPYK
+459 FINWITQALEDPYK

>member
-80 DDDEEEA
+80 DDDEDEA

-92 SSEEQE
+92 SSDEQE

-105 NEDADDDEDEAEE
+105 NEDADDDDAEE
-118 KDSDKKKKKVKE
+118 KSSDKKKKKVKE
-130 EKASDSE
+130 EKAGDSE
-137 EEYEEDEEDEKKSS
+137 EESEEDEEDEKKSS
-151 KKDESEESEESE
+151 KKDESEESD
-163 EKSSEESEDETSKKS
+163 EKSSEESEDETSKNS
-178 SSKSTGAGIQASPG
+178 SGKSTGAGIQASPG

-233 SASVPLPDFE
+233 SASVSLPDFE

-319 FPKFNSSLDMENEE
+319 FPKFNTSVDMENEE

-347 TEKGLLVPVIKDV
+347 TEKGLLVPVIKDA

>member
-1 MAKEI
+1 MAIEI
-6 KVPQIGDGVES
+6 KVPQIADGVET

-50 SSAAGTIKEIK
+50 SSDAGTVKEIK

-74 ILLEAA
+74 ILLEESE
-80 DDDEEEA
+80 DSDDETE
-87 DDNEE
+87 DTEE

-98 EEKTSEE
+98 EKTSEE
-105 NEDADDDEDEAEE
+105 ENEDEGDDAEE
-118 KDSDKKKKKVKE
+118 KDGKKKKKVKE
-130 EKASDSE
+130 EKAKDNKDESDE
-137 EEYEEDEEDEKKSS
+137 EEEKETS
-151 KKDESEESEESE
+151 KKDESEDESSKENEDKKSN
-163 EKSSEESEDETSKKS
+163 KSSG
-178 SSKSTGAGIQASPG
+178 KSTGAGIQASPG

-212 GRISEK
+212 GKISEK
-218 DVKEFSKKGSQKSTK
+218 DVKEFAKGGSQKSTK
-233 SASVPLPDFE
+233 SASVSLPDFE
-243 KWGSV
+243 KFGNV
-248 ERKPLNNIRKA
+248 KREPLNNIRKA

-319 FPKFNSSLDMENEE
+319 FPKFNASIDMENQE

-347 TEKGLLVPVIKDV
+347 TEKGLLVPVIKDA

-365 IEIAVELSNIAEKAR
+365 IEIAAELTNIAEKAR
-380 DGKLTKEDMEGANFS
+380 DGKLSKEDMEGANFS

-414 QSAILGIS
+414 QSGILGIS

-459 FINWITQALQDPYK
+459 FINWITQALEDPYK
-473 ALLGA
+473 ALLGV

>member
-22 ILVAEGDKIEKDQ
+22 VLVAEGDKIEKDQ
-35 GVIAVES
+35 SVIAVES

-74 ILLEAA
+74 ILLEES
-80 DDDEEEA
+80 DDDETDEDNGEA
-87 DDNEE
+87 
-92 SSEEQE
+92 SE
-98 EEKTSEE
+98 EEKEKENTSEE
-105 NEDADDDEDEAEE
+105 ENEEEDEDSEE
-118 KDSDKKKKKVKE
+118 KQSGKKKKKIKE
-130 EKASDSE
+130 ENPEDNDE
-137 EEYEEDEEDEKKSS
+137 EPEEDDADENQDDKKSS
-151 KKDESEESEESE
+151 KKDEPEAGKTSE
-163 EKSSEESEDETSKKS
+163 EKENKKSGKS
-178 SSKSTGAGIQASPG
+178 SSGESSTGAGIQASPG

-201 VDLSELAEEIS
+201 VDLTELAEEIS
-212 GRISEK
+212 GRVSEK
-218 DVKEFSKKGSQKSTK
+218 DVKEFAKKDSPKSTR
-233 SASVPLPDFE
+233 SASISLPDFE

-284 IQQYLEAN
+284 IQQYLETN

-319 FPKFNSSLDMENEE
+319 FPKFNASIDMENEE

-347 TEKGLLVPVIKDV
+347 TEKGLLVPVIKDA

-365 IEIAVELSNIAEKAR
+365 IEIATELTNIAEKAR
-380 DGKLTKEDMEGANFS
+380 DGKLSKEDMEGANFS

-409 IVPAP
+409 IVPAF
-414 QSAILGIS
+414 QVAILGIS

-459 FINWITQALQDPYK
+459 FINWITQALEDPYK

>member
-22 ILVAEGDKIEKDQ
+22 VLVAEGDKIEKDQ
-35 GVIAVES
+35 SVIAVES

-74 ILLEAA
+74 ILLEES
-80 DDDEEEA
+80 DDDETDEDNGEA
-87 DDNEE
+87 
-92 SSEEQE
+92 SE
-98 EEKTSEE
+98 EEKEKENTSEE
-105 NEDADDDEDEAEE
+105 ENEEEDEDSEE
-118 KDSDKKKKKVKE
+118 KQSGKKKKKIKE
-130 EKASDSE
+130 ENPEDNDE
-137 EEYEEDEEDEKKSS
+137 EPEEDDADENQDEKKSS
-151 KKDESEESEESE
+151 KKDDSEAGKTSE
-163 EKSSEESEDETSKKS
+163 EKENKKSGKS
-178 SSKSTGAGIQASPG
+178 SSGESSTGAGIQASPG

-201 VDLSELAEEIS
+201 VDLTELAEEIS
-212 GRISEK
+212 GRVSEK
-218 DVKEFSKKGSQKSTK
+218 DVKEFAKKDSPKSTR
-233 SASVPLPDFE
+233 SASISLPDFE

-284 IQQYLEAN
+284 IQQYLETN

-319 FPKFNSSLDMENEE
+319 FPKFNASIDMENEE

-347 TEKGLLVPVIKDV
+347 TEKGLLVPVIKDA

-365 IEIAVELSNIAEKAR
+365 IEIATELTNIAEKAR
-380 DGKLTKEDMEGANFS
+380 DGKLSKEDMEGANFS

-409 IVPAP
+409 IVPAS
-414 QSAILGIS
+414 QVAILGIS
-422 RSAKKPVYIDDEFK
+422 RSAKKPVYVDDEFK

-459 FINWITQALQDPYK
+459 FINWITQALEDPYK

>member
-22 ILVAEGDKIEKDQ
+22 VLVAEGDKIEKDQ
-35 GVIAVES
+35 SVIAVES

-74 ILLEAA
+74 ILLEES
-80 DDDEEEA
+80 DDDETDE
-87 DDNEE
+87 DNGET
-92 SSEEQE
+92 SE
-98 EEKTSEE
+98 EEKEKENTSEE
-105 NEDADDDEDEAEE
+105 ENENEDSEE
-118 KDSDKKKKKVKE
+118 KQSGKKKKKIRE
-130 EKASDSE
+130 ENPEDNDE
-137 EEYEEDEEDEKKSS
+137 EPEEDDADENQDDKKSS
-151 KKDESEESEESE
+151 KKDEPEAGKTSE
-163 EKSSEESEDETSKKS
+163 EKENKKSGKS
-178 SSKSTGAGIQASPG
+178 SSGESSTGAGIQASPG

-201 VDLSELAEEIS
+201 VDLTELAEEIS
-212 GRISEK
+212 GRVSEK
-218 DVKEFSKKGSQKSTK
+218 DVKEFAKKDSPKSTR
-233 SASVPLPDFE
+233 SASISLPDFE

-284 IQQYLEAN
+284 IQQYLETN

-319 FPKFNSSLDMENEE
+319 FPKFNASIDMENEE

-347 TEKGLLVPVIKDV
+347 TEKGLLVPVIKDA

-365 IEIAVELSNIAEKAR
+365 IEIATELTNIAEKAR
-380 DGKLTKEDMEGANFS
+380 DGKLSKEDMEGANFS

-409 IVPAP
+409 IVPAF
-414 QSAILGIS
+414 QVAILGIS

-459 FINWITQALQDPYK
+459 FINWITQALEDPYK

>member
-105 NEDADDDEDEAEE
+105 NEDADDDEDDVEE
-118 KDSDKKKKKVKE
+118 EDSDKKKKKVKE
-130 EKASDSE
+130 EKAGE
-137 EEYEEDEEDEKKSS
+137 EESEEDEEDEKKSS
-151 KKDESEESEESE
+151 KKYESE

-178 SSKSTGAGIQASPG
+178 SGKSTGAGIQASPG

-233 SASVPLPDFE
+233 SASVSLPDFE

-248 ERKPLNNIRKA
+248 DRKPLNNIRKA
-259 TAKNVTASWQSVP
+259 TAKNVTASWQTVP

-292 QDKAEKAGGKLTI
+292 QEKAEKAGGKLTI

-319 FPKFNSSLDMENEE
+319 FPKFNASVDMENEE

-347 TEKGLLVPVIKDV
+347 TEKGLLVPVIKDA

-451 IDGADGAA
+451 INGADGAA

>member
-22 ILVAEGDKIEKDQ
+22 VLVAEGDKIEKDQ
-35 GVIAVES
+35 SVIAVES

-74 ILLEAA
+74 ILLEES
-80 DDDEEEA
+80 DDDETDEDNGEA
-87 DDNEE
+87 
-92 SSEEQE
+92 SE
-98 EEKTSEE
+98 EEKEKENTSEE
-105 NEDADDDEDEAEE
+105 ENEEEDEDSEE
-118 KDSDKKKKKVKE
+118 KQSGKKKKKIKE
-130 EKASDSE
+130 ENPEDNDE
-137 EEYEEDEEDEKKSS
+137 EPEEDDADENQDEKKSS
-151 KKDESEESEESE
+151 KKDEPEAGKTSE
-163 EKSSEESEDETSKKS
+163 EKENKKSGKS
-178 SSKSTGAGIQASPG
+178 SSGESSTGAGIQASPG

-201 VDLSELAEEIS
+201 VDLTELAEEIS
-212 GRISEK
+212 GRVSEK
-218 DVKEFSKKGSQKSTK
+218 DVKEFAKKDSPKSTR
-233 SASVPLPDFE
+233 SASISLPDFE

-284 IQQYLEAN
+284 IQQYLETN

-319 FPKFNSSLDMENEE
+319 FPKFNASIDMENEE

-347 TEKGLLVPVIKDV
+347 TEKGLLVPVIKDA

-365 IEIAVELSNIAEKAR
+365 IEIATELTNIAEKAR
-380 DGKLTKEDMEGANFS
+380 DGKLSKEDMEGANFS

-409 IVPAP
+409 IVPAS
-414 QSAILGIS
+414 QVAILGIS

-459 FINWITQALQDPYK
+459 FINWITQALEDPYK